1 MCSGDLLLDLCT
13 QLWWL
18 LENLELVW
26 STSSTRSS
34 SAQSDAPGEVC
45 DAQAAPQCL
54 QHILALSLQSGWEIL
69 QIKTR
74 LSPKTKSFVLLITGF
89 LPTAIHRNS
98 HSIFCSIFGINTS
111 GTCSC
116 ETDHYSDQ
124 QKKKSPTSLSF
135 LTIIILLIYFTRL
148 QLKSFKYKLF
158 FLYRKCN
165 KVKIVPCV
173 IHSIIAMLTK
183 FCIECARIDVIWYK
197 KALYFPTQPHT
208 YIN

>member
-1 MCSGDLLLDLCT
+1 MCVPSSGPSWKTL
-13 QLWWL
+13 
-18 LENLELVW
+18 
-26 STSSTRSS
+26 SSCWFGAR
-34 SAQSDAPGEVC
+34 
-45 DAQAAPQCL
+45 AAPDPLYQKVMPFERFGML
-54 QHILALSLQSGWEIL
+54 RQHLNACNTSWPWVSNAR
-69 QIKTR
+69 TR
-74 LSPKTKSFVLLITGF
+74 VRNSTKLRKAQLSPKTKSFVLLRTGF

-98 HSIFCSIFGINTS
+98 HSIFYSIFGINTS
-111 GTCSC
+111 RYLLLWNGSLQWST
-116 ETDHYSDQ
+116 
-124 QKKKSPTSLSF
+124 KKPPTSLSF